1 MNKFFSLL
9 SLFCF
14 AASSAAS
21 AAVPQS
27 IGEYGDWTA
36 FYYKDGRNTVCYM
49 ASAPV
54 KDEGKYTK
62 RGDIYMVVTHRPQ
75 EKSFDVVNINAGYT
89 YKDKSRVKIQIGN
102 KTIDKLFTDGT
113 MAWTINGQVDAELIK
128 EMKRGS
134 RMIVTGTSSRGTQT
148 KDTYS
153 LKGFN
158 KAYMAISKKCNKKN

>member
-1 MNKFFSLL
+1 MNKIFT
-9 SLFCF
+9 LFCLF
-14 AASSAAS
+14 FLATTAS
-21 AAVPQS
+21 AKAANLPQTL
-27 IGEYGDWTA
+27 GEYGDWTA
-36 FYYKDGRNTVCYM
+36 FYYKEKTGSVCYM
-49 ASAPV
+49 ASAPI

-62 RGDIYMVVTHRPQ
+62 RGDIFMVVTHRPQ

-89 YKDKSRVKIQIGN
+89 YKEKSKVKIQIGT
-102 KTIDKLFTDGT
+102 KTFDKLFTSGST
-113 MAWTINGQVDAELIK
+113 AWTIDNSVDVALIK

-158 KAYMAISKKCNKKN
+158 KAYMAISKKCNKK

>member
-1 MNKFFSLL
+1 M
-9 SLFCF
+9 
-14 AASSAAS
+14 
-21 AAVPQS
+21 
-27 IGEYGDWTA
+27 
-36 FYYKDGRNTVCYM
+36 
-49 ASAPV
+49 
-54 KDEGKYTK
+54 
-62 RGDIYMVVTHRPQ
+62 
-75 EKSFDVVNINAGYT
+75 
-89 YKDKSRVKIQIGN
+89 KIQIGN